1 MLSNRKKFYIKSN
14 FTSWYD
20 LNIVINNLNMI
31 NTKKK
36 YKKKKI
42 NMFNV
47 VYEIDLVKNV
57 MTTCLVLSVR
67 HAQNLFN

>member
-36 YKKKKI
+36 YKKKKN

-57 MTTCLVLSVR
+57 LTTCLVLSVR
-67 HAQNLFN
+67 HAQNLI

>member
-1 MLSNRKKFYIKSN
+1 MLSNKKKFYIKSN

-31 NTKKK
+31 NIKKK

-57 MTTCLVLSVR
+57 LTTCLVSSAR
-67 HAQNLFN
+67 HAQNLI

>member
-1 MLSNRKKFYIKSN
+1 MLSNKKKFYIKSN

-31 NTKKK
+31 NIKKK

-57 MTTCLVLSVR
+57 LTSCLVLSVR
-67 HAQNLFN
+67 HAQNLI

>member
-57 MTTCLVLSVR
+57 LTTCLVLSVR
-67 HAQNLFN
+67 HAQNLI

>member
-31 NTKKK
+31 NTKKNT
-36 YKKKKI
+36 KKKK
-42 NMFNV
+42 
-47 VYEIDLVKNV
+47 L
-57 MTTCLVLSVR
+57 TCSM
-67 HAQNLFN
+67 

>member
-1 MLSNRKKFYIKSN
+1 
-14 FTSWYD
+14 
-20 LNIVINNLNMI
+20 MI

-36 YKKKKI
+36 YKKKKN

-57 MTTCLVLSVR
+57 LTTCLVLSVR
-67 HAQNLFN
+67 HAQNLI

>member
-36 YKKKKI
+36 YKKKKN

-57 MTTCLVLSVR
+57 LTTCLVLSVR
-67 HAQNLFN
+67 HAQN

>member
-1 MLSNRKKFYIKSN
+1 MTTLIKVGKICYQIEKNSKILKSN

-36 YKKKKI
+36 YKKKK
-42 NMFNV
+42 N
-47 VYEIDLVKNV
+47 
-57 MTTCLVLSVR
+57 
-67 HAQNLFN
+67 